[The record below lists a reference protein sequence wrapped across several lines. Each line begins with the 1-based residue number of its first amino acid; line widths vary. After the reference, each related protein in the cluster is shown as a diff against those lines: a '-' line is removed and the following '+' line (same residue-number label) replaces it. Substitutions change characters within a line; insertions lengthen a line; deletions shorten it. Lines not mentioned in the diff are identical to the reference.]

1 MNEVVSKYD
10 IPPDLVDFF
19 DDPPL
24 LNNESRNVYYKLRR
38 SMIDTIAPKNTCEWI
53 LTIDLVYLTWE
64 LRGLAKRKAA
74 LVNLTWKQ
82 ALCMIIETHADGNPT
97 QRRCG
102 AQEQTNQYFSNE
114 KGRKDTIEFLA
125 ILGFTEDAIAA
136 QAATLRAPELDLLDR
151 QMERARVARMAIT
164 RDIEH
169 HRVAGSWMQPD
180 DLLAIADGRVA
191 STPIEAPTERPKL
204 AQ

>member
-82 ALCMIIETHADGNPT
+82 ALCMIIEAHTDGNPAE
-97 QRRCG
+97 RRRG

-191 STPIEAPTERPKL
+191 STPIEAPTEHPKL